1 MSGYASTG
9 IPPRGPDLPDGSPAF
24 RSGIL
29 RDVAIATIF
38 LTRIPVR
45 IPGEVTG
52 QDIARASRHYPLI
65 GGGVGA
71 ILGGGAW
78 LAMQVFPPVLAAT
91 LACVLGLM
99 LTGAFH
105 EDALADVADGFG
117 GGFTVERKL
126 TIMKDS
132 LHGTYGVLALV
143 MAMLVRVQ
151 AIALLAPRVVLP
163 ALVVTH
169 ALSRVGP
176 VWLMRLLPVARA
188 EGLGAEASR
197 IGWIEPVI
205 AAAVAT
211 ALAVISLG
219 PGLAAFALLTAALSS
234 LFVGWLSLR
243 QVGGITG
250 DVLGT
255 AQQLSELGILLVIGA
270 LVIHAP
276 ALGGGLVATGGG

>member
-1 MSGYASTG
+1 LADFVPT
-9 IPPRGPDLPDGSPAF
+9 GSPELRAEAPA
-24 RSGIL
+24 RSPVQAPGLL
-29 RDVAIATIF
+29 RDLAIATVF

-45 IPGEVTG
+45 IPGEVSG
-52 QDIARASRHYPLI
+52 RDIARASRHYPLI
-65 GGGVGA
+65 GAGVGA
-71 ILGGGAW
+71 CVGGAAW
-78 LAMQVFPPVLAAT
+78 LAMTVFPPVLAAT

-151 AIALLAPRVVLP
+151 AIALLPSGLVVA
-163 ALVVTH
+163 ALVATH

-197 IGWIEPVI
+197 IGWLEP
-205 AAAVAT
+205 
-211 ALAVISLG
+211 ALAALVAF
-219 PGLAAFALLTAALSS
+219 GLALLTLGPILATFAILVAALTAM
-234 LFVGWLSLR
+234 FVGWLSMK

-255 AQQLSELGILLVIGA
+255 AQQLAELGILLVVGA
-270 LVIHAP
+270 LITHAP
-276 ALGGGLVATGGG
+276 ALGGGFAATGGG